1 MHRIAI
7 VDPNEAS
14 RESLRTMLLG
24 VDFVWLEA
32 ECARYEYFFDVIQ
45 QSTPDLV
52 IIALDGDKTRA
63 LGMVGQLAADY
74 PRLPILTVSSD
85 SQALLQSL
93 QRGAK
98 HFLTQPVTLEDL
110 VSGLTAVT
118 GRCTVQQRAGR
129 RTANAGRTED
139 GRPDHQRAR
148 LPRRCRVHEHRG
160 QPGGDAGRLAGKLGR
175 PDRPRPG
182 DGRRGHRGRTAG
194 RTTTSAWG
202 TWRGTSNDWT

>member
-32 ECARYEYFFDVIQ
+32 ECARYEYFFDVVQ
-45 QSTPDLV
+45 PSTPDLAIV
-52 IIALDGDKTRA
+52 ALDGDKGRA
-63 LGMVGQLAADY
+63 LGLVGQLAGEF
-74 PRLPILTVSSD
+74 PRMPMLTVSSD

-110 VSGLTAVT
+110 VGALRRSLSELPQTAD
-118 GRCTVQQRAGR
+118 R
-129 RTANAGRTED
+129 
-139 GRPDHQRAR
+139 
-148 LPRRCRVHEHRG
+148 
-160 QPGGDAGRLAGKLGR
+160 PGGSIQAPKA
-175 PDRPRPG
+175 
-182 DGRRGHRGRTAG
+182 A
-194 RTTTSAWG
+194 
-202 TWRGTSNDWT
+202 